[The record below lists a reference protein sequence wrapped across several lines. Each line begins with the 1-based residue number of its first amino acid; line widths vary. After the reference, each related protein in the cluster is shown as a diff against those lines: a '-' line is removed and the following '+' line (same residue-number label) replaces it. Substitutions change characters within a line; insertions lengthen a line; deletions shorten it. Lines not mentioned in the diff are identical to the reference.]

1 MLCNITPISIN
12 KCWNFLHTMSIVLI
26 ERQVLDIAQKRKY
39 LVNELLSLGLS
50 IDEIDNNNKSTKKEL
65 NKLVESIK
73 RRFYQEYRMAY
84 SSP

>member
-1 MLCNITPISIN
+1 
-12 KCWNFLHTMSIVLI
+12 MSIVLI

-50 IDEIDNNNKSTKKEL
+50 IDEINNNKSTKKEL

-84 SSP
+84 SPP

>member
-1 MLCNITPISIN
+1 
-12 KCWNFLHTMSIVLI
+12 MSIVLI
-26 ERQVLDIAQKRKY
+26 ESLVLDIAQKRKY

-50 IDEIDNNNKSTKKEL
+50 IDEINNNKSTKKEL